1 MKVLIVQVVDPDANK
16 AADAFE
22 IVVDALHTKE
32 TLIMAFE
39 CESTKEAAER
49 LAELAK
55 KEPLMSAQP
64 TKPLYD
70 DGEYGFGCF

>member
-1 MKVLIVQVVDPDANK
+1 MKVIIVQVVDSDAAK

-22 IVVDALHTKE
+22 IVVDALHAKGVLT
-32 TLIMAFE
+32 MAFE

-55 KEPLMSAQP
+55 KEPQAVQGYFL
-64 TKPLYD
+64 KDEYD
-70 DGEYGFGCF
+70 GMGCF